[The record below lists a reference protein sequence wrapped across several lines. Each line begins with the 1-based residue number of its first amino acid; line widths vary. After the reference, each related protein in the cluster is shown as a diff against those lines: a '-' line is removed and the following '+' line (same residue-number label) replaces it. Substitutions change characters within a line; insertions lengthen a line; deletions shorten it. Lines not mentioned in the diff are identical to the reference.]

1 MLLTPDE
8 IRLARESLGLS
19 QQGLADAL
27 SMGTDGARRV
37 RAWEKGDREI
47 TGPASVAIR
56 LMVERAEGKTLATVK
71 PLNLG
76 HSIKVNPPA

>member
-1 MLLTPDE
+1 
-8 IRLARESLGLS
+8 
-19 QQGLADAL
+19 
-27 SMGTDGARRV
+27 MGTDGARRV